1 VFALQQAL
9 RTLPSQLALPVASAI
24 ALADADANFSP

>member
-1 VFALQQAL
+1 VLALQQAA

-24 ALADADANFSP
+24 ALAEANANSSP